1 MEAVTLNVK
10 DIGAKVAMAVKSA
23 AISLAHGMLTKH
35 MRLDDQSRAT
45 AAGPVAKIEH
55 AARLAAILPVQYGCV
70 AARTVQSQ
78 PTAFPSGSLRYG
90 IGLGTAPGVAANVV
104 NYGVV
109 PVTTAE
115 DVAAGKRSKKHTP
128 YIPVDC
134 PLCKVALV
142 GKDKRKHMSGEACS
156 GFLLLVTKF
165 VLKKKGRVPETRA
178 QCGWIAL
185 QDPDWIKR
193 VVAALK
199 RENNG
204 RSNITCG
211 ETGVVETNVS
221 GGGGVALS
229 SERVRPRTESLVSD
243 RGDTRSRKS
252 NGGDD
257 VA

>member
-165 VLKKKGRVPETRA
+165 VLKKKRSCARDSSSVWVDRA
-178 QCGWIAL
+178 AGPRLDQESRC
-185 QDPDWIKR
+185 
-193 VVAALK
+193 
-199 RENNG
+199 
-204 RSNITCG
+204 C
-211 ETGVVETNVS
+211 VEE
-221 GGGGVALS
+221 G
-229 SERVRPRTESLVSD
+229 
-243 RGDTRSRKS
+243 K
-252 NGGDD
+252 
-257 VA
+257 